1 MNGDVCCHTD
11 AWLCAKYAIIGF
23 LVGHL
28 LAVGMR
34 LTV

>member
-1 MNGDVCCHTD
+1 METSAVTQMLR
-11 AWLCAKYAIIGF
+11 LCAQYAIIGF